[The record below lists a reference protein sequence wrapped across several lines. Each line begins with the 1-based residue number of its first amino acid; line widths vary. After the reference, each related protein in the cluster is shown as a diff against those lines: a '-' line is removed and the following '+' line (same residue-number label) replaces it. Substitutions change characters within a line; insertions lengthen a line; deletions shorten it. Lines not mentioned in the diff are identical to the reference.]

1 MTSSMHDEHAG
12 HGQVQHGADHAAA
25 PSDQP
30 DHGAHGGQ
38 PAIGGGINA
47 MAASATLHCLT
58 GCAIG
63 EIAGLIIGTAIGLS
77 TFATIALAVGL
88 AFLFGYTLST
98 LPLVKAG
105 LGFFGALGIVLA
117 ADTLSIATMELVDNA
132 VMAAIPGAMEAGLS
146 NPVFWLGMMVALT
159 AAFIAAYPV
168 NRYLLSRGKGH
179 ALTHHYMHGAQPV
192 DWRRFIP
199 SLSSGALAAVIVAF
213 MLGGLV
219 VAGASGL
226 DTGGHS
232 AAADADARTVEVSMS
247 DELTFEPDEITVAPG
262 ETVRFV
268 VTNTGESVHEFL
280 IGDEAAQ
287 AEFEAEMSGSDEMD
301 HDTSSG
307 VSVDRGQTETF
318 DYTFGDTNEAIFA
331 GCHEPGHYEGGMVA
345 TITVSD

>member
-1 MTSSMHDEHAG
+1 
-12 HGQVQHGADHAAA
+12 
-25 PSDQP
+25 
-30 DHGAHGGQ
+30 
-38 PAIGGGINA
+38 

-63 EIAGLIIGTAIGLS
+63 EILGLIVGTAMGLS
-77 TFATIALAVGL
+77 TVGTIALAIGL

-98 LPLVKAG
+98 LPLIKAG

-132 VMAAIPGAMEAGLS
+132 VMAAIPGAMDAGLG

-168 NRYLLSRGKGH
+168 NRYLLGRGKGH
-179 ALTHHYMHGAQPV
+179 ALTHHYMHGAQAT
-192 DWRRFIP
+192 DWRRLIP
-199 SLSSGALAAVIVAF
+199 SFSSGALAAVIVSF

-232 AAADADARTVEVSMS
+232 AADDSDVRTVEVSMS
-247 DELTFEPDEITVAPG
+247 DELRFDPAEITVAPG
-262 ETVRFV
+262 ETVRFE

-287 AEFEAEMSGSDEMD
+287 AEFEAEMSSGEEMD
-301 HDTSSG
+301 HEGAAG
-307 VSVDRGQTETF
+307 VSVDPGQTESF
-318 DYTFGDTNEAIFA
+318 DYTFGGTEGTILA
-331 GCHEPGHYEGGMVA
+331 GCHEPGHYDGGMVA